1 MDIKADINWIH
12 QEIDKVQAP
21 TFIEKLK
28 HLLQSKNT
36 ISKDENKAYNIDLEK
51 ALEDIQNG
59 NFFTEEEAKTIASK
73 WGRK

>member
-12 QEIDKVQAP
+12 QEIDKVQDP

-28 HLLQSKNT
+28 HLLQSKNA
-36 ISKDENKAYNIDLEK
+36 ISENENKAYNIDIEK
-51 ALEDIQNG
+51 TLEDIKKG
-59 NFFTEEEAKTIASK
+59 KFYTEEEAKNSATK